1 MVVNYHTSLLLYR
14 SSIDVG
20 IYRVSYLVVKV
31 NKKNI
36 LRGEVRGMNKFEAVD
51 KFQDELMEEFLKLCN
66 YNDYNKINLLT
77 IGDTVY
83 RIYEKCID
91 DMVNEDEKC
100 IKE

>member
-1 MVVNYHTSLLLYR
+1 
-14 SSIDVG
+14 
-20 IYRVSYLVVKV
+20 
-31 NKKNI
+31 
-36 LRGEVRGMNKFEAVD
+36 MNKFEAVD